1 MKEVKW
7 KWGYMLQSDELA
19 WAKTHT
25 DRWTIKQTDR
35 HKHIYTYIQTW
46 HSNREKCTLPHLS

>member
-35 HKHIYTYIQTW
+35 HKHTYIHTNMAQ
-46 HSNREKCTLPHLS
+46 